1 MNEPITQEQIDAMV
15 SAFRKFVE
23 TLETFFESLK
33 MGIKRLLWFV
43 RKLWAAAYPE
53 LADKMRKRKR
63 YQRIYERYGH
73 RQTA

>member
-43 RKLWAAAYPE
+43 RKLWAAA
-53 LADKMRKRKR
+53 
-63 YQRIYERYGH
+63 
-73 RQTA
+73 